1 MCCSARPASSGVHS
15 VLLEDRIIR
24 NVMYT
29 GIFCNHK
36 NLLQI
41 FDRLVSL
48 LSTAEVLQ
56 RTRLIFFPPALS
68 PCHPPTATIR
78 RWPAL
83 PSFPPLMSSSSF
95 GAALMKHCGLPPPSL
110 DGTTVAAV
118 SSGLE
123 RRKKN
128 IHFEVNIN
136 MNPSIILS
144 DTVGELIPTS
154 EA

>member
-1 MCCSARPASSGVHS
+1 
-15 VLLEDRIIR
+15 
-24 NVMYT
+24 
-29 GIFCNHK
+29 
-36 NLLQI
+36 
-41 FDRLVSL
+41 
-48 LSTAEVLQ
+48 
-56 RTRLIFFPPALS
+56 
-68 PCHPPTATIR
+68 
-78 RWPAL
+78 
-83 PSFPPLMSSSSF
+83 
-95 GAALMKHCGLPPPSL
+95 MKLCGLPPPSL

-144 DTVGELIPTS
+144 DTVGELIPTF